1 MYDSLPFD
9 EDAMKNTVIPA
20 LGIVLALLCGPA
32 VSAHHSF
39 AAEYDINKP
48 VTLRGTVTKVD
59 WINPHVYLY
68 LDVKDAT
75 TGKVTPWALTTYS
88 PAALRRIGATRAN
101 FGQGQAVTV
110 TAYHARDGSN
120 LAFLRRMTFAD
131 GHTVELWIG
140 DENAKAP

>member
-1 MYDSLPFD
+1 
-9 EDAMKNTVIPA
+9 MKNRLIA
-20 LGIVLALLCGPA
+20 ILWVLIA
-32 VSAHHSF
+32 VLSGRGVLAHHSF
-39 AAEYDINKP
+39 AAEFDINKP

-68 LDVKDAT
+68 LDVKDAA
-75 TGKVTPWALTTYS
+75 TGKVTSWALSTYS
-88 PAALRRIGATRAN
+88 PGSLRRIGATRTN

-110 TAYHARDGSN
+110 LAYHAKDGSN
-120 LAFLRRMTFAD
+120 FAFLRRMTFAD

>member
-1 MYDSLPFD
+1 MTNRL
-9 EDAMKNTVIPA
+9 KPA
-20 LGIVLALLCGPA
+20 LGIVIALLSGPA
-32 VSAHHSF
+32 VLAHHSF

-68 LDVKDAT
+68 LDVKDTA

-110 TAYHARDGSN
+110 VAYHARDGSN

>member
-1 MYDSLPFD
+1 MAVD
-9 EDAMKNTVIPA
+9 EDVMKNRLIA
-20 LGIVLALLCGPA
+20 IVALLIALLSGQG
-32 VSAHHSF
+32 VRAHHSF
-39 AAEYDINKP
+39 AAEFDINKP

-68 LDVKDAT
+68 LDVKDAA
-75 TGKVTPWALTTYS
+75 GKVTSWALSTYS

-110 TAYHARDGSN
+110 LAYHAKDGSN
-120 LAFLRRMTFAD
+120 FAFLRRMTFPD

>member
-1 MYDSLPFD
+1 MRYRF
-9 EDAMKNTVIPA
+9 A
-20 LGIVLALLCGPA
+20 LVLVAATLVVVAGSA
-32 VSAHHSF
+32 SAHHSVSGQ
-39 AAEYDINKP
+39 YDASRP
-48 VTLRGTVTKVD
+48 LTLTGVISKVD
-59 WINPHVYLY
+59 WINPHVYLH

-75 TGKVTPWALTTYS
+75 TGQVTSWAVTTYS
-88 PAALRRIGATRAN
+88 PAALRRVGATRAN

-110 TAYHARDGSN
+110 LAYHAKDGSN

>member
-1 MYDSLPFD
+1 MTNRL
-9 EDAMKNTVIPA
+9 KPA
-20 LGIVLALLCGPA
+20 LAIVIALLSGPA
-32 VSAHHSF
+32 ASAHHSF

-68 LDVKDAT
+68 LDVKDTA

-110 TAYHARDGSN
+110 VAYHAKDGSN

>member
-1 MYDSLPFD
+1 MQKTL
-9 EDAMKNTVIPA
+9 IPA
-20 LGIVLALLCGPA
+20 VALLVTVLSAPA
-32 VSAHHSF
+32 RAHHSF
-39 AAEYDINKP
+39 AAEFDINKP
-48 VTLRGTVTKVD
+48 VTFRGTETKVD
-59 WINPHVYLY
+59 WINPHVYLH
-68 LDVKDAT
+68 LDVKDAS
-75 TGKVTPWALTTYS
+75 GQVASWALTTYS

-110 TAYHARDGSN
+110 LAYHARDGSN

>member
-1 MYDSLPFD
+1 MKKSLI
-9 EDAMKNTVIPA
+9 AAAA
-20 LGIVLALLCGPA
+20 LLVTVLAARAG
-32 VSAHHSF
+32 AHHSF

-48 VTLRGTVTKVD
+48 VTLKGTVTKVD
-59 WINPHVYLY
+59 WINPHVYLH
-68 LDVKDAT
+68 LDVTDP
-75 TGKVTPWALTTYS
+75 TGKVTSCALTTYS
-88 PAALRRIGATRAN
+88 PASLGRIGATRAN

-110 TAYHARDGSN
+110 LAYHAKDGSN

>member
-1 MYDSLPFD
+1 
-9 EDAMKNTVIPA
+9 MKNRRIAV
-20 LGIVLALLCGPA
+20 LGILIAALSGHGVL
-32 VSAHHSF
+32 AHHSF

-68 LDVKDAT
+68 LDVKDPAS
-75 TGKVTPWALTTYS
+75 GKMTAWALTTYS
-88 PAALRRIGATRAN
+88 PASLRRIGATRAN

-110 TAYHARDGSN
+110 LAYHAKDGSN

>member
-1 MYDSLPFD
+1 MTNRL
-9 EDAMKNTVIPA
+9 IPA
-20 LGIVLALLCGPA
+20 LGIVIALLSGPA
-32 VSAHHSF
+32 ALAHHSF

-68 LDVKDAT
+68 LDVKDTA

-110 TAYHARDGSN
+110 VAYHAKDGSN

>member
-1 MYDSLPFD
+1 MTRRLIT
-9 EDAMKNTVIPA
+9 AV
-20 LGIVLALLCGPA
+20 ALLVTVLSA
-32 VSAHHSF
+32 RAWAHHSF

-48 VTLRGTVTKVD
+48 ITLQGTVTKVD
-59 WINPHVYLY
+59 WINPHVYLH

-75 TGKVTPWALTTYS
+75 SGKVTAWALTTYS

-101 FGQGQAVTV
+101 FGQGQPVTV
-110 TAYHARDGSN
+110 LAYHAKDGSN

-131 GHTVELWIG
+131 GHSVELWIG

>member
-1 MYDSLPFD
+1 MKKSLI
-9 EDAMKNTVIPA
+9 AAAA
-20 LGIVLALLCGPA
+20 LLVTVLAARAG
-32 VSAHHSF
+32 AHHSF

-48 VTLRGTVTKVD
+48 VTLKGTVTKVD
-59 WINPHVYLY
+59 WINPHVYLH
-68 LDVKDAT
+68 LDVKDP
-75 TGKVTPWALTTYS
+75 TGQVTSWALTTYS

-110 TAYHARDGSN
+110 LAYHAKDGSN

-131 GHTVELWIG
+131 GHTVELWNG

>member
-1 MYDSLPFD
+1 
-9 EDAMKNTVIPA
+9 MKKTLIA
-20 LGIVLALLCGPA
+20 ALALLVTVLSARPW
-32 VSAHHSF
+32 AHHSF

-48 VTLRGTVTKVD
+48 VTLKGTVTKVD
-59 WINPHVYLY
+59 WINPHVYLH
-68 LDVKDAT
+68 LDVKDAS
-75 TGKVTPWALTTYS
+75 GKVTPWALTTYS

-101 FGQGQAVTV
+101 FGQGEAVTV
-110 TAYHARDGSN
+110 LAYHAKDGSN

>member
-1 MYDSLPFD
+1 MRNRL
-9 EDAMKNTVIPA
+9 ILA
-20 LGIVLALLCGPA
+20 LGLLIAVLSARGA
-32 VSAHHSF
+32 SAHHSF
-39 AAEYDINKP
+39 AAEFDINKP

-59 WINPHVYLY
+59 WINPHVFLS

-75 TGKVTPWALTTYS
+75 NGQVTSWALSTYS
-88 PAALRRIGATRAN
+88 PGALRRIGVTRAN

-110 TAYHARDGSN
+110 LAYHAKDGSK
-120 LAFLRRMTFAD
+120 LAFLRRITFGD

>member
-1 MYDSLPFD
+1 MKKSLI
-9 EDAMKNTVIPA
+9 AA
-20 LGIVLALLCGPA
+20 AALLVTVLSARAG
-32 VSAHHSF
+32 AHHSF

-48 VTLRGTVTKVD
+48 VTLKGTVTKVD
-59 WINPHVYLY
+59 WINPHVYLH
-68 LDVKDAT
+68 LDVKDAA
-75 TGKVTPWALTTYS
+75 GKVTAWALTTYS
-88 PAALRRIGATRAN
+88 PASLRRIGATRAN

-110 TAYHARDGSN
+110 LAYHAKDGSN